1 MTPMFKKGDCVSV
14 LGEALYG
21 EIIKPPAGWNRDYLV
36 RLVYP
41 LSELRTRV
49 YRAYAEKYWR
59 LRK

>member
-1 MTPMFKKGDCVSV
+1 MTPMFKEGDRVSV

-21 EIIKPPAGWNRDYLV
+21 EIIKPPVGWNRDYLV

-41 LSELRTRV
+41 LGELRTRV